1 MKAGCLWNACE
12 AVEHLPQNNLQV
24 TCKIMQGEES
34 LVLDALQEIE
44 QVFYF
49 SLKNLIMCFNIYSYG
64 FPSVLWQFIKFT

>member
-24 TCKIMQGEES
+24 TCKIMQREES

-44 QVFYF
+44 QVFCF
-49 SLKNLIMCFNIYSYG
+49 SLKKKTL
-64 FPSVLWQFIKFT
+64 

>member
-1 MKAGCLWNACE
+1 MLTGCLWNACE

-24 TCKIMQGEES
+24 TCKIMQREES

-49 SLKNLIMCFNIYSYG
+49 SFKKTNVFKYIHLMAFLLYFGS
-64 FPSVLWQFIKFT
+64 S

>member
-24 TCKIMQGEES
+24 TCKIMQREES

-49 SLKNLIMCFNIYSYG
+49 SLKNLQCV
-64 FPSVLWQFIKFT
+64 SVCTVMAFLLYFGSS